1 MRREEENMNE
11 MPIES
16 AHHLMM
22 MYPGLG
28 NYIQESFNQGNYEEL
43 IDFLFALEKD
53 NHPTIQ

>member
-1 MRREEENMNE
+1 MNE